1 MQIYQ
6 ADFCNENEMCVF
18 IYKFILVFTYLSI
31 SLAKADKLLSAKNG
45 DLSQHNT
52 NQIYLLL

>member
-1 MQIYQ
+1 MKTRCVYYLQIYSG
-6 ADFCNENEMCVF
+6 V
-18 IYKFILVFTYLSI
+18 YYLSI